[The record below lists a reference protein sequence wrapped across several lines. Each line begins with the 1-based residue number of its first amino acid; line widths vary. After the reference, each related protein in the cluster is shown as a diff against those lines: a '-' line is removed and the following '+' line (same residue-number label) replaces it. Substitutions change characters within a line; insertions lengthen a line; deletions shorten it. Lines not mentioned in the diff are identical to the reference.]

1 MTWWDREIA
10 IIKSP
15 WRHQDERQLEIRDAS
30 LGGTFE
36 TSIVIAIAE
45 AGSRFDDEG
54 EDDIGNYL
62 QVDFTLPEMLELQ
75 AAVGKAIEI
84 LKERNEKRNKG
95 IS

>member
-30 LGGTFE
+30 LGGTTE
-36 TSIVIAIAE
+36 TSIIIAIAE
-45 AGSRFDDEG
+45 AGSRFDDES
-54 EDDIGNYL
+54 DDESQGYM

-84 LKERNEKRNKG
+84 LNQRTKKNDT
-95 IS
+95 

>member
-36 TSIVIAIAE
+36 TSIIVAIAE
-45 AGSRFDDEG
+45 AGSRFDDESD
-54 EDDIGNYL
+54 DDIGNYM
-62 QVDFTLPEMLELQ
+62 QVDLTLPELLELQ
-75 AAVGKAIEI
+75 EAVGRAIEI
-84 LKERNEKRNKG
+84 LKERNVKKT
-95 IS
+95 

>member
-36 TSIVIAIAE
+36 TSIVVAIASH
-45 AGSRFDDEG
+45 GCRFDDESENEEG
-54 EDDIGNYL
+54 EYL
-62 QVDFTLPEMLELQ
+62 QLDFTLPEMLELQ
-75 AAVGKAIEI
+75 VAVGKAIEI
-84 LKERNEKRNKG
+84 LKGRKK
-95 IS
+95 